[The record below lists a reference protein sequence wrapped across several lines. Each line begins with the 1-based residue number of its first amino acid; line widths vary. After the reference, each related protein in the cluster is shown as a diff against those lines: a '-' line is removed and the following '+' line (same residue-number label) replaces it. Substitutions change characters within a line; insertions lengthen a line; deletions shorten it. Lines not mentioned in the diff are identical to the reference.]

1 MRFGGKKK
9 WTRLGHYITANLGW
23 VLSLYSGVHDTTR
36 YQLTSLGIFKPAD
49 GVTPFSYL
57 LLCSLYFLLPLLRI
71 GKSGSEQAATLMI
84 PSELLHPTTRVAAV
98 IIEPVSVQMEPYS
111 QGRRIMPPSRSW
123 CTQRRTIVII
133 AIIILTVLY
142 LVIIGIVFIAPFFV
156 AAAIVASDE
165 NLNKYH

>member
-1 MRFGGKKK
+1 MSHDVP
-9 WTRLGHYITANLGW
+9 T
-23 VLSLYSGVHDTTR
+23 YSALN
-36 YQLTSLGIFKPAD
+36 Q
-49 GVTPFSYL
+49 
-57 LLCSLYFLLPLLRI
+57 
-71 GKSGSEQAATLMI
+71 
-84 PSELLHPTTRVAAV
+84 
-98 IIEPVSVQMEPYS
+98 EPVSVQMEQYG

-142 LVIIGIVFIAPFFV
+142 LVIIGIVFIAPLFV